1 MAVLSTLQGRAL
13 WSGTECRHTGGV
25 NREFTPAWGR
35 YKVGHLCP
43 TFLVMAYKINMAV
56 FVGHKCPTY
65 NNCAILF
72 TKMSASRRRAI
83 AHLVSGCLS
92 NAIPKDSL
100 KKKNRLVFSQTVFC

>member
-1 MAVLSTLQGRAL
+1 
-13 WSGTECRHTGGV
+13 
-25 NREFTPAWGR
+25 
-35 YKVGHLCP
+35 
-43 TFLVMAYKINMAV
+43 MAYKINMAV

-100 KKKNRLVFSQTVFC
+100 KKKNRLVFSQAVFLLDELAFRLPNLITTV